1 MTKELLYT
9 ALATIAVLA
18 LGTLVLPLVI
28 ALGCKALLV
37 MFTQP
42 LVVLK
47 YIGVFVLGYLTK
59 KFIK

>member
-18 LGTLVLPLVI
+18 LGTLVLPLTI

-47 YIGVFVLGYLTK
+47 YMGIFTLGYLTK

>member
-47 YIGVFVLGYLTK
+47 YMSVFVLGYLTK